1 MTTPSARLAQLMEA
15 RRAGSCD
22 CEYSHT
28 SDTVYL
34 TCSSCLA
41 KIIDAARDEGV
52 YLYFTRERRPVTKPA
67 ESLDPAG
74 NEEAC

>member
-15 RRAGSCD
+15 RGACYNCEGGEAGI
-22 CEYSHT
+22 
-28 SDTVYL
+28 VYL
-34 TCSSCLA
+34 TCESCLA

-52 YLYFTRERRPVTKPA
+52 YLYFTRERRPITKPA

-74 NEEAC
+74 NEEA